1 MFELCNILVFKFVE
15 IRKSSKLVLKFDR
28 IDLIFNLILRIIL
41 ELGLRTKIT
50 NFKLVKIQLEI

>member
-50 NFKLVKIQLEI
+50 NFKLVKI